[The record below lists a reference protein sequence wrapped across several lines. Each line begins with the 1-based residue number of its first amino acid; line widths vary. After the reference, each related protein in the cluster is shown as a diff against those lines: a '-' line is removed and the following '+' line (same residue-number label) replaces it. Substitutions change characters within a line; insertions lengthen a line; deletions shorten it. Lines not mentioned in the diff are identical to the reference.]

1 MNWLKKHWGWILVC
15 ILASLPLVNLLE
27 MLSFNFEDNTYAFL
41 LFDDYEYPPHIA
53 DQMDFDSMPG
63 IKYAS
68 QVTGE
73 WAIRFLLA
81 ILMCTP
87 LRILF
92 GWTCSLYTRQAIG
105 ITTGVY
111 ALLHFLLFVTY
122 EGVLATF
129 SEPELI
135 IGFLACIIVF
145 FLMITSNKRSMKW
158 LKKTWKKV
166 HRLSYFAG
174 ILALIHVILMK
185 EDWVLYASILGVGFL
200 LRYKPIRSKIEQ
212 VRVKKSKTKN

>member
-15 ILASLPLVNLLE
+15 IIASLPLVNLFE
-27 MLSFNFEDNTYAFL
+27 MLSFNFEDNGYGFL
-41 LFDDYEYPPHIA
+41 IFDDYEYPAHIA
-53 DQMDFDSMPG
+53 DQMDYDSIPG

-68 QVTGE
+68 QLTGE

-92 GWTCSLYTRQAIG
+92 GWTCSLYTRRAIG

-111 ALLHFLLFVTY
+111 SILHFILFVNY
-122 EGVLATF
+122 EGFAAIF
-129 SEPELI
+129 SEPELV
-135 IGFLACIIVF
+135 IGFIAGIIIF
-145 FLMITSNKRSMKW
+145 FLMITSNKKSMKW

-174 ILALIHVILMK
+174 ILALMHVIFMK
-185 EDWVLYASILGVGFL
+185 EDWILYAVILGLGFL
-200 LRYKPIRSKIEQ
+200 LRYKPIRRKVEQ
-212 VRVKKSKTKN
+212 LRLNKLK